1 VAKDKL
7 LTIPIESAK
16 RDALNQYCQ
25 SRGIKVSELITAYID
40 KCLSGIIDIENPI
53 DNSIDTGNSI
63 DVHIA
68 IEEAI
73 DNIKPELLDIVSAP
87 LNNVYTKLKE
97 HDDDIHE
104 LENALYSWQTML
116 KTLTELVNKQG
127 IAKIELDPTTKQALA
142 HTIKPEQPYKTH
154 SSDEM
159 YLSGE
164 PTTVEDTR
172 EFIDR
177 IYKTNL
183 EFDKVSDRVSQEE
196 IAKLLSN
203 HKYPHPNG
211 KKWNRDEVRRVCKLW
226 DIVTK

>member
-1 VAKDKL
+1 L
-7 LTIPIESAK
+7 SG
-16 RDALNQYCQ
+16 
-25 SRGIKVSELITAYID
+25 STAIQTSIYTSTSHVNIQEQVEIAID
-40 KCLSGIIDIENPI
+40 KFEPKLIDIIFNP
-53 DNSIDTGNSI
+53 
-63 DVHIA
+63 A
-68 IEEAI
+68 
-73 DNIKPELLDIVSAP
+73 
-87 LNNVYTKLKE
+87 NVINTKLKE

-104 LENALYSWQTML
+104 LENALYTCQTML